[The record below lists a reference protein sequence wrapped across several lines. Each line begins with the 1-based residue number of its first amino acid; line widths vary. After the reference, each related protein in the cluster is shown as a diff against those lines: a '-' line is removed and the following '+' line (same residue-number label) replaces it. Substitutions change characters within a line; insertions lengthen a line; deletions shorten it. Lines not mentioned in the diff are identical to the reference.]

1 MDVGPFLPGHYTGC
15 PTIWLRDM
23 GGDPPHW
30 DSPGGGSATGWYG
43 RLRGSNHINELSSG
57 STGTKALSSL
67 VLIYIY

>member
-30 DSPGGGSATGWYG
+30 DSPGGVLPPVGTEDYG
-43 RLRGSNHINELSSG
+43 ESTTSMSCQVVPLELRHFL
-57 STGTKALSSL
+57 L
-67 VLIYIY
+67 